1 MKALKVLETIR
12 KVLKSVQKS
21 PPTENQHHAET
32 SKPTLNANQPARC
45 NTTRAQNQKGF
56 KNRSGYQ

>member
-32 SKPTLNANQPARC
+32 SKPTLNANQLAR
-45 NTTRAQNQKGF
+45 
-56 KNRSGYQ
+56 